1 MFRLQC
7 VRMMMSGLQ
16 CVDDD
21 VETQYVY
28 IMLRLQCVWMMM

>member
-1 MFRLQC
+1 MC
-7 VRMMMSGLQ
+7 ADDDVRTSV

-21 VETQYVY
+21 VKTQYVY